1 MKGLII
7 YSSLTGN
14 TKKMAENL
22 YNGFSSMGEWVL
34 SDIKTA
40 PLWSDYDVIL
50 LGGWIDQGTLDKKI
64 LGYLENIEKGK
75 CTLGLFATLGA
86 MPDSFHGAKCYETLN
101 GLLEGHNKLGVY
113 LCPGKVSEAV
123 IKRVEQMPEGI
134 LPKEVQLEMIEAGKV
149 SREATEAEY
158 QQAVEF
164 FRSNF

>member
-14 TKKMAENL
+14 TKKMAERL
-22 YNGFSSMGEWVL
+22 HSEFSSTSEWAVH
-34 SDIKTA
+34 DIKTA
-40 PLWSDYDVIL
+40 PVWSGYDVVL
-50 LGGWIDQGTLDKKI
+50 LGGWIDQGTLDKRI
-64 LGYLENIEKGK
+64 LNYFETIEKGK
-75 CTLGLFATLGA
+75 CALGLFATMGA
-86 MPDSFHGAKCYETLN
+86 MPDSFHGEKCYETLN
-101 GLLEGHNKLGVY
+101 NLLEGHKNLGVY

-134 LPKEVQLEMIEAGKV
+134 LPKEVQLEMIEAGKT

-164 FRSNF
+164 FRSKF